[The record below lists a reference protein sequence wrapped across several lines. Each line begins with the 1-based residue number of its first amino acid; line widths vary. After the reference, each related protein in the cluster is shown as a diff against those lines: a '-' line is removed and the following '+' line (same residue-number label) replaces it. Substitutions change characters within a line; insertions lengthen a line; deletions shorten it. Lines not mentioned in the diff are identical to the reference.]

1 MYRHVVD
8 SLSTLDRSDQFTMVE
23 LHRKRDEMRESQ
35 DEVLELSNLLSSK
48 KSTIK
53 DLCAS
58 RKFMSQKLDVAKHNI
73 EVL

>member
-1 MYRHVVD
+1 
-8 SLSTLDRSDQFTMVE
+8 MVE
-23 LHRKRDEMRESQ
+23 LQRKRDEMKESQ

-53 DLCAS
+53 DLCTS